1 MYVFCSIQGR
11 IYWAVRKAADYD
23 DKRDSCQLNGMTKV
37 NNWLKSAQ
45 IRLWPQCCPLCGD
58 GPLVLDNA
66 FCAGCLNDMP
76 WNTHCCRICAL
87 PLHYYDT
94 VCGRCLR
101 KPPLYHRALA
111 VFSYRDPISHIVHGL
126 KFGQRLYYGRFLG
139 EKLAETVLQAEHLIM
154 PDVLIPMPLHRKR
167 MAERGYNQAH
177 EIARP
182 VARRLELPIALDIV
196 ARQHQTAEQSRL
208 NALQRRCNL
217 KDAFSVTGSVRGLHV
232 AIVDDVM
239 TTGATVGE
247 LARVLVAAGV
257 RRIDVWLGARAPL
270 VR

>member
-1 MYVFCSIQGR
+1 
-11 IYWAVRKAADYD
+11 
-23 DKRDSCQLNGMTKV
+23 MTKV

-45 IRLWPQCCPLCGD
+45 IRLWPQCCQLCGD
-58 GPLVLDNA
+58 GPLDFDSVLCD
-66 FCAGCLNDMP
+66 GCLNDMP
-76 WNTHCCRICAL
+76 WNTHCCPVCAL
-87 PLHYYDT
+87 PLHHDAI
-94 VCGRCLR
+94 CGRCLR
-101 KPPLYHRALA
+101 KPPAYHRALA
-111 VFSYRDPISHIVHGL
+111 TFSYRDPISHIVHGL

-139 EKLAETVLQAEHLIM
+139 EQLAETVLRAEHLIM

-167 MAERGYNQAH
+167 MIERGYNQAH

-196 ARQHQTAEQSRL
+196 ARQRETAEQSRL
-208 NALQRRCNL
+208 NALQRCRNL
-217 KDAFSVTGSVRGLHV
+217 KDAFCVTGSASGLHV

-247 LARVLVAAGV
+247 LARVLVVAGV

-270 VR
+270 AR